1 MLIELV
7 NFYKIKVIKIKQI
20 NYIFKTNLLILSNN
34 RTGAYLLTDNA
45 HLKVQ
50 YRFVC
55 DFEEMSLLLLGTL
68 NRVFQILKCFLRGLL
83 LKPKIFFYT
92 FHYIVLYK

>member
-7 NFYKIKVIKIKQI
+7 NYYKIKVIKINQI

-45 HLKVQ
+45 HLKLL
-50 YRFVC
+50 YRFIC

-68 NRVFQILKCFLRGLL
+68 NRVFQILKCFLKWLL
-83 LKPKIFFYT
+83 IQPKIFFYI
-92 FHYIVLYK
+92 FHNIVLHK